1 MRRSISG
8 WLLMLAALGLL
19 ALVQRPGL
27 STAASAIVITSKVY
41 LPLAMRPMESAI
53 VFSSSADES
62 GRPSPPMTT
71 ISPNAR
77 QLFYN
82 VTVRGASGRPYRIE
96 YQLPGGPIDPD
107 IGVIP
112 SDPFEALGMIC
123 YTSNGDCGQPTGA
136 LVPGRYTI
144 RVFIDNQLL
153 NESSATVAAS
163 LDAPAIDSAAGRGM
177 RQPSR

>member
-1 MRRSISG
+1 
-8 WLLMLAALGLL
+8 
-19 ALVQRPGL
+19 
-27 STAASAIVITSKVY
+27 
-41 LPLAMRPMESAI
+41 
-53 VFSSSADES
+53 
-62 GRPSPPMTT
+62 MTT
-71 ISPNAR
+71 ISPDAR

-123 YTSNGDCGQPTGA
+123 YTSNGDCGQPTGTLA
-136 LVPGRYTI
+136 PGRYTI
-144 RVFIDNQLL
+144 RLFIDNQLIS
-153 NESSATVAAS
+153 ESSATVLAG
-163 LDAPAIDSAAGRGM
+163 LDAPTIGSAAGRGM